1 MILENSTLVYYI
13 PLKTIK
19 CILLNFVTCIW
30 FRSVVEMWKKVIFF
44 HYSHVGTYIPKT
56 NCATLKQE
64 YSIALGQKYFC
75 FQDTNFPFG
84 TCFPIQPQCYCSNSV
99 LAWPCFSFLFILLYL
114 LQSLTILQFL
124 SVDRSLH
131 EVFKKVCQLVQQI
144 SSLLDIGGYFHIYF
158 TEQSLTKVTGM
169 GMLQTPKSSL

>member
-1 MILENSTLVYYI
+1 MIRENFTLVYYI

-84 TCFPIQPQCYCSNSV
+84 TCLPIQPQCYCSNSV

-124 SVDRSLH
+124 SVDLCMKFLKKCASLCSRFP
-131 EVFKKVCQLVQQI
+131 VYWIQVATSI
-144 SSLLDIGGYFHIYF
+144 YILLNN
-158 TEQSLTKVTGM
+158 L
-169 GMLQTPKSSL
+169 